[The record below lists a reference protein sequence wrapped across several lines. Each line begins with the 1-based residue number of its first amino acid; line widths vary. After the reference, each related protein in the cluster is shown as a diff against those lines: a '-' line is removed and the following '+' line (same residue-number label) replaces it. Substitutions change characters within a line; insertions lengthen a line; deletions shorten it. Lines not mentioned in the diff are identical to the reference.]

1 MSKKAVKRL
10 EKFYIEENV
19 TGIEKDKS
27 TGLYR
32 LVTQQTKRET
42 ESNVITKGPVEKSED
57 FYQMCDKKDSE
68 ASFSYIDIDGNESVI
83 YFKKVLN

>member
-32 LVTQQTKRET
+32 LVTQQTKREDT
-42 ESNVITKGPVEKSED
+42 HEIVE
-57 FYQMCDKKDSE
+57 QP
-68 ASFSYIDIDGNESVI
+68 
-83 YFKKVLN
+83 